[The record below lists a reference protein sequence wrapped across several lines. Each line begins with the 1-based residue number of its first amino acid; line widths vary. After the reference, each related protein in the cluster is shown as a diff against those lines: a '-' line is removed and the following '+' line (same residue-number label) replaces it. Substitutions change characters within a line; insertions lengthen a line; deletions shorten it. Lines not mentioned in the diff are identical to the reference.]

1 MAETN
6 TPSLTPEFSR
16 TVNVARL
23 PASAIYTF
31 DDKPTL
37 DEALALAT
45 LFQVISVRKMRFQG
59 ALEPMDSKGWMLK
72 GTLGA
77 SVAQTCVL
85 TLETVRTR
93 IDIDVKRIYLPMA
106 ASTGGDISLDAAGD
120 DETEALESEID
131 LGLVAIEALA
141 LVIPEYPRI
150 EGATLENGESMPLGA
165 APIEAEKAKPFAGLA
180 ALKEKLENKGG

>member
-16 TVNVARL
+16 IVNVARL
-23 PASAIYTF
+23 PATAIYTF
-31 DDKPTL
+31 NDTPTL
-37 DEALALAT
+37 DEAVALAD
-45 LFQVISVRKMRFQG
+45 LFSVISVRKMRFQG
-59 ALEPMDSKGWMLK
+59 ALTPMDSKGWVLE

-77 SVAQTCVL
+77 SIAQVCVL

-93 IDIDVKRIYLPMA
+93 IDIDVKRVYLPMTKSA
-106 ASTGGDISLDAAGD
+106 GSEISLDAVAD

-150 EGATLENGESMPLGA
+150 EGATLENGESLPRGA
-165 APIEAEKAKPFAGLA
+165 TPIEEETAKPFAGLA
-180 ALKEKLENKGG
+180 ALKEKLENKDE